1 MSEQEEAALD
11 GAAPEVVAEDQ
22 NTEATEGQETPPAE
36 DDSPEK
42 KSASQERRE
51 RRKMHEQR
59 LKEEAEAARRDAA
72 TARAKRDRILNSGEQ
87 PKEEDFADVVEYA
100 ATLGAWKARQMAAQF
115 DIKSIEDDAKAA
127 DSIAEKRDQE
137 RLKERYDAYDENKAE
152 ARTRYADLDAA
163 LVVAADPSVVSRELS
178 LMVLESDQAADLA
191 YFLGKNPSVARQ
203 LSQMPPQQA
212 AWQLGRIE
220 ASITPPKARTETNA
234 PPPISSVKGAGTAT
248 KDPDKMSPQEW
259 RTFREKGGKI

>member
-1 MSEQEEAALD
+1 MSEQEAAALD
-11 GAAPEVVAEDQ
+11 GAAPEVVADDQ
-22 NTEATEGQETPPAE
+22 VTEATEGQEVPPAE
-36 DDSPEK
+36 EDSPDK
-42 KSASQERRE
+42 KTASQERRE
-51 RRKMHEQR
+51 RRKVHEQR
-59 LKEEAEAARRDAA
+59 LKEEAESARKDAA
-72 TARAKRDRILNSGEQ
+72 TARAKRDRILNPGEQ

-100 ATLGAWKARQMAAQF
+100 AAMGAYKARQMAAQSDAQF
-115 DIKSIEDDAKAA
+115 IEEDAKAA
-127 DSIAEKRDQE
+127 ESIAEKRDQE
-137 RLKERYDAYDENKAE
+137 RLKERYDAYDESKAE

-220 ASITPPKARTETNA
+220 ASITVPKARTETNA
-234 PPPISSVKGAGTAT
+234 PPPISSIKGAGTAA
-248 KDPDKMSPQEW
+248 KDPDKMTPQEW
-259 RTFREKGGKI
+259 RAYREKGGKV